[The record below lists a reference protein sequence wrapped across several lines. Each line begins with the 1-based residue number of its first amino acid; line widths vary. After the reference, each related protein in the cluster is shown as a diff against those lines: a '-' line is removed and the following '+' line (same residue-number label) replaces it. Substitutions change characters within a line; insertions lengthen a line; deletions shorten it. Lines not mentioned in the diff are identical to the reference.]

1 LATLAAWI
9 YSTDREQATNE
20 AITPVTY
27 EDIQYTIDSS
37 AYRLAKF
44 RNELTDH
51 FIKNDVLY
59 YYLFT
64 ELFLMIDSRV
74 KNSFPTLYASN

>member
-1 LATLAAWI
+1 LAAWI
-9 YSTDREQATNE
+9 CSTDREQATN
-20 AITPVTY
+20 AVITPITY
-27 EDIQYTIDSS
+27 EGVEYTTDSS

-51 FIKNDVLY
+51 FIKDDVLY